1 MHVHLT
7 CVRTCKH
14 TESHHSILTSL
25 DLNLLIFSRSPP
37 AFILFFITAAN
48 TKGATDGK
56 NLSSTGYIINP
67 LKQQFTGGF
76 WSLFLY
82 LQQDAWLCLY
92 FCLID
97 FAFVSSHAE
106 WETEKTWPSG
116 SSSHPA
122 HHLHSAGGGCIWK
135 QDLQTC
141 TGQIKRRRRL
151 DALTFR
157 ILMEGGKR
165 IKDGDVEFMFDE
177 TKQESLK

>member
-76 WSLFLY
+76 WSLFLFCNKMRESVSISASLILLLFLLMQSEKQRRHDPLAHPHILPTIY
-82 LQQDAWLCLY
+82 TQQVEDASESKICK
-92 FCLID
+92 
-97 FAFVSSHAE
+97 HA
-106 WETEKTWPSG
+106 P
-116 SSSHPA
+116 
-122 HHLHSAGGGCIWK
+122 
-135 QDLQTC
+135 
-141 TGQIKRRRRL
+141 
-151 DALTFR
+151 
-157 ILMEGGKR
+157 GK
-165 IKDGDVEFMFDE
+165 
-177 TKQESLK
+177 